1 MGTSSASRKLDRL
14 AAVRSGEATHPQVV
28 LGLGAPIRHGHL
40 DQERGVG
47 KDGRLP
53 EVGMEGLAALGPRST
68 EAGVEMHLVHGL
80 IAPQIEREVPS
91 DNQAAAHLPVEK
103 GRRRRCSPDQA
114 AGSWPAEARCRRVPE
129 QVNAERAVVA
139 QLADPVV
146 QSGWDGLDRTAP
158 YTC

>member
-1 MGTSSASRKLDRL
+1 MATLIRK
-14 AAVRSGEATHPQVV
+14 
-28 LGLGAPIRHGHL
+28 
-40 DQERGVG
+40 RGVG

-53 EVGMEGLAALGPRST
+53 EVGMEGLAALGPRWT
-68 EAGVEMHLVHGL
+68 EAGIEMPLVPDWL